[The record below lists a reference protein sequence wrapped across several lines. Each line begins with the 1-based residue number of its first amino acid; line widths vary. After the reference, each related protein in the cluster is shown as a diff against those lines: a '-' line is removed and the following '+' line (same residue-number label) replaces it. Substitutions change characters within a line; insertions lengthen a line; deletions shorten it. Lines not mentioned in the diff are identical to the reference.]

1 VEAGAVVA
9 DLGQDAG
16 AGELTQA
23 GLAGDDGR
31 VGVDQVAIADSAAA
45 LPPERG
51 SGTVEVNGLT
61 LTGGSDGIVA
71 LSATKDVVLRNLVT
85 AGVAQTAVRTFSTGL
100 QIIDSRITGGTTGV
114 ATTIIG
120 TTIDDAEEGIRFRSA
135 DLVDVDN
142 ATVSALSV
150 GINVA
155 PGSRVQLAGSHIDAL
170 EATRGTLDQDGIND
184 LSLPPLNVLGAIGVP
199 LVLLALVL
207 EQVHAFRQR
216 STGRAGRRMPP
227 SLPAGNA

>member
-1 VEAGAVVA
+1 
-9 DLGQDAG
+9 
-16 AGELTQA
+16 
-23 GLAGDDGR
+23 
-31 VGVDQVAIADSAAA
+31 
-45 LPPERG
+45 
-51 SGTVEVNGLT
+51 
-61 LTGGSDGIVA
+61 
-71 LSATKDVVLRNLVT
+71 
-85 AGVAQTAVRTFSTGL
+85 
-100 QIIDSRITGGTTGV
+100 
-114 ATTIIG
+114 
-120 TTIDDAEEGIRFRSA
+120 
-135 DLVDVDN
+135 
-142 ATVSALSV
+142 VSALSV